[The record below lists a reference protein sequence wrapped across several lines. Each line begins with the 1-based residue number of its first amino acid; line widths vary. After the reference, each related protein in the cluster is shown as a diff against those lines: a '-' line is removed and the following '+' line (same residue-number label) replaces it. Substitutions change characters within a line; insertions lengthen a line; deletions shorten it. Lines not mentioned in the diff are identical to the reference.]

1 MKKKNTVVLSA
12 FLALSMGIVG
22 CSKPADTTQTKPT
35 EPSQAATTEQQ
46 PKDGGKIVY
55 AYESPFQGLLDRGF
69 YEGDDDDRILR
80 FMMDSLLDTGDDLK
94 TYSKIASWKES
105 PDHLT
110 YTFTLKKGVKWHNGD
125 ELTVEDWLY
134 AFEVI
139 GHKDYKGS
147 RYSNVKMIAGMDE
160 YNKGVAKTISGVK
173 IIDPY
178 NIEIKIKK
186 PMVNFLD
193 NIWSN
198 PMPKKYYAGISVK
211 DLPNSPKVRQQ
222 PIGLGPFKVK
232 KIQPGEFV
240 ELERFDDYWQ
250 GKPHLDGVIYKVI
263 DGKLANSLLKKGEVD
278 IMAIPRSQVKEIE
291 KNDNLILKEVDELA
305 YSYIGFKLGHW
316 DENKK
321 VNVMDNPKF
330 ADKRLRQAMAY
341 ALDRK
346 ALADAFENGKAV
358 PLNSP
363 MPPVSWAKVPAD
375 QINAYEYNPE
385 KAKQLLDEA
394 GYKDINGDGFRED
407 PQGKKFTINYDA
419 MTRDETAEPRAQ
431 AVMQFW
437 KEVGLDAKLNGGALK
452 EFNLFYRTVE
462 KDEPS
467 VEVFAGAWALAN
479 DPDPTGLW
487 KIDAFWNFPRWVN
500 AESDKLIEEGISEK
514 AFDENYRKE
523 VYFKW
528 QKLVNEEVPMII
540 LHARKD
546 ITAYNKRLQGVH
558 TNSFTNQIDTHK
570 WWVTN

>member
-1 MKKKNTVVLSA
+1 MKKKNMIVLSA
-12 FLALSMGIVG
+12 LLALSMGVVG
-22 CSKPADTTQTKPT
+22 CSKPANTTQTKST
-35 EPSQAATTEQQ
+35 EPTQATATEQQ

-55 AYESPFQGLLDRGF
+55 AYESPFQGLLDRSF

-80 FMMDSLLDTGDDLK
+80 FMTDSLLDTGDDLK
-94 TYSKIASWKES
+94 TYPKIASWKES

-110 YTFTLKKGVKWHNGD
+110 YTFTFKKGVKWHNGD

-160 YNKGVAKTISGVK
+160 YNKGTAKTISGVK

-178 NIEIKIKK
+178 NIEIKLKK

-198 PMPKKYYAGISVK
+198 PMPKKYYAGIAVK

-250 GKPHLDGVIYKVI
+250 GKPHLDGIIYKII

-316 DENKK
+316 DEKQRK
-321 VNVMDNPKF
+321 NVMDNPKF

-346 ALADAFENGKAV
+346 ALAEAFENGKAE

-437 KEVGLDAKLNGGALK
+437 KDVGLDAKLNGGALK

-467 VEVFAGAWALAN
+467 VEVFAGAWSLAN

-487 KIDAFWNFPRWVN
+487 KADDLWNFPRWVN
-500 AESDKLIEEGISEK
+500 PESDKLIEEGISEK
-514 AFDENYRKE
+514 AFDEKYRKE
-523 VYFKW
+523 VYYKW

-540 LHARKD
+540 MHARKD
-546 ITAYNKRLQGVH
+546 ITAVNKRLQGVH
-558 TNSFTNQIDTHK
+558 INSFTNQIDTHK